1 MSIILYIITQILCH
15 DINTNYFKMEIQA
28 TLNLQGRPFG
38 IKVCIYDFYLYFI
51 SMNVFTLYVL
61 L

>member
-1 MSIILYIITQILCH
+1 MSIILYIITQTPYH
-15 DINTNYFKMEIQA
+15 GINVTYFNMEIQA

-38 IKVCIYDFYLYFI
+38 IKVCIYDFDLYFI